1 MRRRTL
7 LACLPLATLATAKSA
22 YSQDFPAGPVR
33 LVVPFGTGGTLGVIA
48 RLFQDNLSQK
58 WGRQLIVDHRPGAG
72 GNLGAEMVARARPD
86 GHTLLF
92 TTQAL
97 AVNAT
102 LTPTSAFEPA
112 TSFTPIVYAA
122 AGQNVL
128 VVSEAQPV
136 RSLSEL
142 VALARTRPEA
152 VTYAS
157 VGSGSTSQLAAELFS
172 SMAGMRALN
181 IPYTGAAQ
189 AATDVLAGLVTFW
202 ITTLGSVLG
211 PIQQGQLR
219 ALAISGDRRSPAL
232 PGVPTFA
239 EAGYPNFQAAA
250 WFGVFA
256 PAATPQSLVVRLNAD
271 FNEVIASPLFV
282 QRLSQLSL
290 DTVGGPPEV
299 LGTLLAE
306 EIPRW
311 ASVLRAAGLAPG

>member
-7 LACLPLATLATAKSA
+7 LASLPLATFATAQSA
-22 YSQDFPAGPVR
+22 VGQDFPSGPVR
-33 LVVPFGTGGTLGVIA
+33 LVVPFGTGGTLSTIS
-48 RLFQDNLSQK
+48 RLFQEHLSQK
-58 WGRQLIVDHRPGAG
+58 WGRQLVVDHRPGAG
-72 GNLGAEMVARARPD
+72 GNIGAEMVARARPD

-102 LTPTSAFEPA
+102 LTPTRAFDPA

-128 VVSEAQPV
+128 VVGEALPA
-136 RSLSEL
+136 RSLAD
-142 VALARTRPEA
+142 VIALARTRPEA

-172 SMAGMRALN
+172 SMAGMRALD
-181 IPYTGAAQ
+181 ISYTGAGQ
-189 AATDVLAGLVTFW
+189 AATDVMAGRVTFW

-232 PGVPTFA
+232 PDVPTFA
-239 EAGYPNFQAAA
+239 EAGYPSFQAAA
-250 WFGVFA
+250 WFGIFA
-256 PAATPQSLVVRLNAD
+256 PAGTPAPLVARLNAD
-271 FNEVIASPLFV
+271 FNETIASAAFV

-290 DTVGGPPEV
+290 DTVGGPPEA
-299 LGTLLAE
+299 LHTLLAE

-311 ASVLRAAGLAPG
+311 AVVLRAAGLAPG